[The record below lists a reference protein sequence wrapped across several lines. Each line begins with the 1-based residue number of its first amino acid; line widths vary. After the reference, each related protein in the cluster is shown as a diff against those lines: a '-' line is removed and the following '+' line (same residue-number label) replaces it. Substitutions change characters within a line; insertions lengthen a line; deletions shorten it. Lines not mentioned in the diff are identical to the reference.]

1 MRIYMQT
8 RPQPDQALRYY
19 QLLLQED
26 LLGGWSLVRQ
36 WGPLGS
42 RGTLRKEHFQ
52 SMDEAQAALIWQ
64 RDRQL
69 GRGYQVMFIQGD

>member
-1 MRIYMQT
+1 MQT
-8 RPQPDQALRYY
+8 RPQPDQVLRFY

-42 RGTLRKEHFQ
+42 RGTQRQEHFQ
-52 SMDEAQAALIWQ
+52 TLDDAQDALMAQ

-69 GRGYQVMFIQGD
+69 GRGYQVMFIHGPLRR